1 MEIGENKSFTIEAD
15 SFNISLASS
24 YHLSIQIGITHLS
37 YSLLNINTLNY
48 EYVKNYN
55 ISSSEE
61 TAIEISEIIT
71 NDSILRNQF
80 SSQSIAFVNFPSTLV
95 PNNIYK
101 KEDAKT
107 FLSFNTEIKGKV
119 ITDTILSKKV
129 NLIYCVPK
137 NLLEITKNFFP
148 NAKQKSQE
156 SILIEQYNN
165 LNDNT
170 NTAYIYLNENK
181 LLITIFK
188 HKELVFNN
196 TFEYKTKEDILYF
209 TLFTL
214 EQLKLSTE
222 EIKVIVF
229 GTIEKDDPYFNLLY
243 DYIRNIKLGERPR
256 EFTFPNAFNT
266 ISSHRYF
273 GLFTQVLCV

>member
-61 TAIEISEIIT
+61 TASEISEIIT

-107 FLSFNTEIKGKV
+107 FLSFNTYG
-119 ITDTILSKKV
+119 
-129 NLIYCVPK
+129 
-137 NLLEITKNFFP
+137 
-148 NAKQKSQE
+148 AK
-156 SILIEQYNN
+156 
-165 LNDNT
+165 
-170 NTAYIYLNENK
+170 
-181 LLITIFK
+181 
-188 HKELVFNN
+188 
-196 TFEYKTKEDILYF
+196 
-209 TLFTL
+209 
-214 EQLKLSTE
+214 
-222 EIKVIVF
+222 
-229 GTIEKDDPYFNLLY
+229 
-243 DYIRNIKLGERPR
+243 
-256 EFTFPNAFNT
+256 
-266 ISSHRYF
+266 
-273 GLFTQVLCV
+273 